1 MARCQRVVFSATL
14 LHIGRLRLL
23 NLRPEWFVPST
34 LLRVVQPGRQSVLPL
49 RASSLVTSLCLPFW
63 APPGDLGGITRRHVL
78 CSPTTLTAARAPS
91 LNLLRPLHSTATHNG
106 TLAQLFVTSADE
118 LLQCSCRRW
127 KTPPGAPEINNRGAV
142 ATAPHPTCFTP
153 FCGGRGSLGGP
164 KLLLS

>member
-49 RASSLVTSLCLPFW
+49 RASSLVTSLRLPFW

-91 LNLLRPLHSTATHNG
+91 LNLLR
-106 TLAQLFVTSADE
+106 
-118 LLQCSCRRW
+118 
-127 KTPPGAPEINNRGAV
+127 AV
-142 ATAPHPTCFTP
+142 AFHRDTQWYPSPAVCDFRRRVTAM
-153 FCGGRGSLGGP
+153 
-164 KLLLS
+164 LLSPVEDAT